1 MVVSGVAPP
10 KGDLVVVECDQ
21 SMIRDGNAVG
31 ITTEVVE
38 HILGTTEGWLGV
50 DDPMFSKQWPE
61 PRGEDLRLSEWRQ
74 IAGKVQLPLLKSR
87 LELVDELSAKYT
99 PEHVDGEKESR
110 ARPNPAGVIAGE
122 TTRWDDAVDMGMNLQ
137 LLIPGVQHA
146 EEADLG
152 TEMPGV
158 TSHFE

>member
-1 MVVSGVAPP
+1 
-10 KGDLVVVECDQ
+10 
-21 SMIRDGNAVG
+21 MIRDGNAVG

-61 PRGEDLRLSEWRQ
+61 PRGEDLRLSEWCQ

-99 PEHVDGEKESR
+99 PQHVDGEKESR
-110 ARPNPAGVIAGE
+110 VRPNPAGVIAGE
-122 TTRWDDAVDMGMNLQ
+122 TTRWDDAVDMVMKLELQ
-137 LLIPGVQHA
+137 
-146 EEADLG
+146 
-152 TEMPGV
+152 
-158 TSHFE
+158 TSPAISSQTSTSPNPRPPTTKSPFGGATPLTTMSRS